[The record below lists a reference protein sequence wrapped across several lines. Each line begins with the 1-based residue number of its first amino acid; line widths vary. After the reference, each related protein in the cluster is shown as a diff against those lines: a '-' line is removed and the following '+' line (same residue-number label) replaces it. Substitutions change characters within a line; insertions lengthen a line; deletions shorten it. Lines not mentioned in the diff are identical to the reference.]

1 MDFINH
7 LQAYFSSEKNLGLFL
22 IPLGIIFIAFAV
34 YLWYAH
40 KSPLGYGMLIPILL
54 VGILGI
60 GMGIGLVYQSQQRL
74 NKFPQSYQT
83 DKNAFIER
91 ELPRMEKV
99 LQNFPH
105 LKMAWIIIIVIGL
118 ILICFVKKDWLSG
131 LSMALILI
139 CAIFLIIDTFAEIR
153 AEIYTEQI
161 RMIQQHE

>member
-22 IPLGIIFIAFAV
+22 IPLGIILIAFAV

-40 KSPLGYGMLIPILL
+40 KSPLGCGMLIPILL

-60 GMGIGLVYQSQQRL
+60 GMGIGLAYQSQQRL
-74 NKFPQSYQT
+74 NELPQSYQT

-99 LQNFPH
+99 LQNFPR